1 MQPAKRCGMSRM
13 SMKVALRALL
23 VVVCLGPVSAFAET
37 PRYVRVLYGPAP
49 IQEWYR
55 RPDPQV
61 LVTVETGAVLEALDR
76 ENDWYWVI
84 APADGYGTRRAG
96 WIKTSLVEPAPAPVR
111 PPMTSSAEEAHASEE
126 AASEPPAYDASSAAS
141 HADAVT
147 MRSTPAAPSQV
158 YTFEDVH
165 FERDRYTLR
174 QESMA
179 ALQSAVS
186 ALKSDPA
193 LTVMIQGHTCS
204 LGDTAYNL
212 GLGMRRATAVKDYLV
227 SQGIAATRL
236 HTISLGEEHAKHDN
250 SQEAT
255 RQMNRRV
262 AMVAEAEQ

>member
-1 MQPAKRCGMSRM
+1 M
-13 SMKVALRALL
+13 SMKLALRALL

-61 LVTVETGAVLEALDR
+61 LVMVETGTVLEALDR
-76 ENDWYWVI
+76 EKDWYWVI

-96 WIKTSLVEPAPAPVR
+96 WIRTSLVEPAPAPAPVR
-111 PPMTSSAEEAHASEE
+111 SSATSPDADQQASAEATSAS
-126 AASEPPAYDASSAAS
+126 PAYDASPAAS
-141 HADAVT
+141 HADTVT
-147 MRSTPAAPSQV
+147 MRSTPAAPAQV

-179 ALQSAVS
+179 ALQAAVT
-186 ALKSDPA
+186 ALKTDPA

-250 SQEAT
+250 SRETT
-255 RQMNRRV
+255 RQLNRRV
-262 AMVAEAEQ
+262 AVVAEAEQ

>member
-1 MQPAKRCGMSRM
+1 MSL
-13 SMKVALRALL
+13 KVALRALL

-61 LVTVETGAVLEALDR
+61 LVTVDTGTVLEALDR
-76 ENDWYWVI
+76 EQDWYWVI
-84 APADGYGTRRAG
+84 TPPDGYGTRRGG

-111 PPMTSSAEEAHASEE
+111 PAAAIPAAEAQASAEAVSE
-126 AASEPPAYDASSAAS
+126 SPAYEASAEAS
-141 HADAVT
+141 HADTVT
-147 MRSTPAAPSQV
+147 MRSAPAAPSQV

-179 ALQSAVS
+179 ALQAAVT
-186 ALKSDPA
+186 ALKTDPA

-204 LGDTAYNL
+204 LGDPGYNL

-227 SQGIAATRL
+227 SQGIPATRL
-236 HTISLGEEHAKHDN
+236 HTISLGEDHAKHDN

-255 RQMNRRV
+255 RQLNRRV
-262 AMVAEAEQ
+262 AVVAEAGQ

>member
-1 MQPAKRCGMSRM
+1 
-13 SMKVALRALL
+13 MKVALRALL

-61 LVTVETGAVLEALDR
+61 LVMVETGTVLEALDR
-76 ENDWYWVI
+76 EKDWYWVI

-96 WIKTSLVEPAPAPVR
+96 WIRTSLVEPAPAPVR
-111 PPMTSSAEEAHASEE
+111 SSATSPDADQQVSAE
-126 AASEPPAYDASSAAS
+126 AASASPAYEAPAAS
-141 HADAVT
+141 HADTVT
-147 MRSTPAAPSQV
+147 MRSTPAAPAQV

-179 ALQSAVS
+179 ALQAAVT
-186 ALKSDPA
+186 ALKTDPA

-204 LGDTAYNL
+204 LGDSAYNL

-227 SQGIAATRL
+227 SQGVDASRLSTSGYGESNPIASNDTADGRAL
-236 HTISLGEEHAKHDN
+236 
-250 SQEAT
+250 
-255 RQMNRRV
+255 NRRV
-262 AMVAEAEQ
+262 ELNLE